1 MKQSQRQGGM
11 VLMTALIMLLLVTI
25 IGVVTANNIQTNLAI
40 VQNVEA
46 RSAARNAALTAIQE
60 AISTTGFL
68 QGTKAFIVGCE
79 GSSYTRC
86 LDLSGDGVE
95 DDITIALSTPSC
107 ISASPI
113 RNTELNVLTDADDA
127 SCYQPG
133 QYSLCAT
140 ALWEVT
146 AIATDT
152 TTGAKVEIRQGIQ
165 TRTTTNL
172 LASACN

>member
-1 MKQSQRQGGM
+1 MRGAVSQSGM

-25 IGVVTANNIQTNLAI
+25 IGVVSANSIQANLSI

-46 RSAARNAALTAIQE
+46 RSTARNAALTAIQE

-68 QGTKAFIVGCE
+68 QGTKAFVVGCE

-95 DDITIALSTPSC
+95 DDISVALSTPVC

-113 RNTELNVLTDADDA
+113 RNIELNVLADADDA

-133 QYSLCAT
+133 QFSLCAT

-146 AIATDT
+146 AVATDT
-152 TTGAKVEIRQGIQ
+152 ATGAKVEIRQGIQ

>member
-1 MKQSQRQGGM
+1 MKQSQRQDGM
-11 VLMTALIMLLLVTI
+11 VLMTALIMLLLVTS
-25 IGVVTANNIQTNLAI
+25 IGVVTVNNIQTNLAI

-113 RNTELNVLTDADDA
+113 RNAELNVLSDADDA

-152 TTGAKVEIRQGIQ
+152 ITGAKVEIRQGIQ
-165 TRTTTNL
+165 TRTTSSL